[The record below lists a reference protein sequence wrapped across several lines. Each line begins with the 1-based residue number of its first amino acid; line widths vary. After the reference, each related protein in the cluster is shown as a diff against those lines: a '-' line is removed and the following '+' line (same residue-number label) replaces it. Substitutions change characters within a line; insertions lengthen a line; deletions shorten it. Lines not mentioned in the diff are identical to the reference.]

1 MDKNK
6 EQNKTEKNDS
16 QMNLSVDD
24 MDSSKDTQLFSIKG
38 IEYITDEIREKLMA
52 FIQEKIKEIKK
63 QERDIKGDI
72 NNLAKTIQEIVDKNH
87 KDFISTFANFMDSV
101 RKDLK
106 LKLEQMEKIEEEKRK
121 INDVKLVKCER
132 DYFRLEAIR
141 LSRMTNSLKKKIDD
155 MALRM
160 KLLNESVN
168 NLQLKLKDSEG
179 VNKQLLLELEKN
191 IQSHR
196 EIERELGMMKE
207 MYAKDNETMNFN
219 KKKYRSGLSN
229 INNEEND
236 EGKLIRSDTNSTQVN
251 EYDRRNQEIA
261 LMNDQMRR
269 LRNELKKEK
278 ERSHMAL
285 GELNKIYLE
294 RNKLENIFIDCVEET
309 REIIFNRKLKENN
322 GGYKIKQRV
331 GGGKYDY
338 KMNLITKYESFL
350 PSDKQS
356 ILENFVF
363 NDEVS
368 NIIRDAIFT
377 RPKKEKEKFENSKN
391 IIKNLNLYEQ
401 NRRRTN
407 STTIKKHPIS
417 GAQKDGK
424 QIINKKF
431 NDAMKEMENGSR
443 GGIQSK
449 LIGAGNQFYKTGRMT
464 MTNFNEHQY
473 GHSSKLTV
481 PMQIS

>member
-1 MDKNK
+1 MERNK
-6 EQNKTEKNDS
+6 EQNKNEKNES
-16 QMNLSVDD
+16 LVNLSIDD
-24 MDSSKDTQLFSIKG
+24 MDSSKESQMFSIKG
-38 IEYITDEIREKLMA
+38 IECITDEIREKLMA
-52 FIQEKIKEIKK
+52 FIQDKIKEIKK
-63 QERDIKGDI
+63 QEKDIKIDI
-72 NNLAKTIQEIVDKNH
+72 NHLSETIQEIVDKNH

-121 INDVKLVKCER
+121 INDVKSVKCER
-132 DYFRLEAIR
+132 DYFRLEAIK
-141 LSRMTNSLKKKIDD
+141 LSRMTNTLKKKIDD
-155 MALRM
+155 MSLRM

-191 IQSHR
+191 IQSHK
-196 EIERELGMMKE
+196 EIERELNMMKE
-207 MYAKDNETMNFN
+207 NYKDNENLNQN
-219 KKKYRSGLSN
+219 KIKKNNYT
-229 INNEEND
+229 NNEEVED
-236 EGKLIRSDTNSTQVN
+236 GKIITSEINSTQMN
-251 EYDRRNQEIA
+251 ENDRRNQEIA

-269 LRNELKKEK
+269 LRYELKKEK

-309 REIIFNRKLKENN
+309 RKIIFNRKLKENN
-322 GGYKIKQRV
+322 GGYKIKQRI
-331 GGGKYDY
+331 GAGKYDY
-338 KMNLITKYESFL
+338 KMNLTTKYESFL

-377 RPKKEKEKFENSKN
+377 RPKKEKEKFENTKN

-401 NRRRTN
+401 NRKRTN
-407 STTIKKHPIS
+407 STMAKKYPLNS
-417 GAQKDGK
+417 PQQSNNGK
-424 QIINKKF
+424 SSINQRF
-431 NDAMKEMENGSR
+431 NDAMKEIENGNDPQ
-443 GGIQSK
+443 GK
-449 LIGAGNQFYKTGRMT
+449 LVGSNNQFYKTGRMT
-464 MTNFNEHQY
+464 MTNFHEHQY
-473 GHSSKLTV
+473 GHSSKITV

>member
-1 MDKNK
+1 MEKNK
-6 EQNKTEKNDS
+6 EQIKNEKNES
-16 QMNLSVDD
+16 QANLSLDD

-63 QERDIKGDI
+63 QEKDIKGDI
-72 NNLAKTIQEIVDKNH
+72 NNLSKTIQEIVDKNH

-191 IQSHR
+191 IQSHK
-196 EIERELGMMKE
+196 EIERELSMMKDIYTKE
-207 MYAKDNETMNFN
+207 NENMNKN
-219 KKKYRSGLSN
+219 KLKRTNN
-229 INNEEND
+229 INNEDVED
-236 EGKLIRSDTNSTQVN
+236 GKLIMSDTNSTQIN
-251 EYDRRNQEIA
+251 ENDRKNQEIA

-269 LRNELKKEK
+269 LRYELKKEK

-309 REIIFNRKLKENN
+309 RKIIFNRKLKENN
-322 GGYKIKQRV
+322 GGYKIKQRIGV
-331 GGGKYDY
+331 GKYDY
-338 KMNLITKYESFL
+338 KMNLTTKYESFL

-377 RPKKEKEKFENSKN
+377 RPKKEKEKFENTKN

-401 NRRRTN
+401 SRKRNN
-407 STTIKKHPIS
+407 STIAKKYPLNGQQNS
-417 GAQKDGK
+417 NSKSN
-424 QIINKKF
+424 INQRF
-431 NDAMKEMENGSR
+431 NDAMKEIENGND
-443 GGIQSK
+443 IQGKIVGS
-449 LIGAGNQFYKTGRMT
+449 GNQFYKTGRMT

-473 GHSSKLTV
+473 GHSSKITI

>member
-1 MDKNK
+1 MSKKSEVNSKSKN
-6 EQNKTEKNDS
+6 
-16 QMNLSVDD
+16 NLESDLYDD
-24 MDSSKDTQLFSIKG
+24 LDSSKESQTVTMKG
-38 IEYITDEIREKLMA
+38 LEHITEEYRNKLMS
-52 FIQEKIKEIKK
+52 FIQDKIKEIKK

-72 NNLAKTIQEIVDKNH
+72 NNLAQTIQEIVDKNH

-121 INDVKLVKCER
+121 INDIRSIKCER

-141 LSRMTNSLKKKIDD
+141 LSRLTNSLKKKIED
-155 MALRM
+155 MALKM
-160 KLLNESVN
+160 KLLNENVE

-179 VNKQLLLELEKN
+179 INKQLLLELEKN
-191 IQSHR
+191 IKSQK
-196 EIERELGMMKE
+196 EIERELNIMK
-207 MYAKDNETMNFN
+207 DLN
-219 KKKYRSGLSN
+219 N
-229 INNEEND
+229 INNKESNNMNNND
-236 EGKLIRSDTNSTQVN
+236 RTETNSTQAYEN
-251 EYDRRNQEIA
+251 ERKNQEIF
-261 LMNDQMRR
+261 LLNEQMRR
-269 LRNELKKEK
+269 LRYELKKEK

-309 REIIFNRKLKENN
+309 RKIIFNRKLKENN

-331 GGGKYDY
+331 GVGKYDY
-338 KMNLITKYESFL
+338 KMNLKTKYESFL

-377 RPKKEKEKFENSKN
+377 RPKKEKEKLENTKN

-401 NRRRTN
+401 NNRARAN
-407 STTIKKHPIS
+407 SYKRNHPIS
-417 GAQKDGK
+417 GSKKEISGQV
-424 QIINKKF
+424 INKRF
-431 NDAMKEMENGSR
+431 NEAIKEIGNNEQNGTNGTKMGST
-443 GGIQSK
+443 
-449 LIGAGNQFYKTGRMT
+449 GNQFYNIGRMT
-464 MTNFNEHQY
+464 MSNFKEHQF
-473 GHSSKLTV
+473 GHSSKITV

>member
-1 MDKNK
+1 
-6 EQNKTEKNDS
+6 
-16 QMNLSVDD
+16 
-24 MDSSKDTQLFSIKG
+24 
-38 IEYITDEIREKLMA
+38 MA

-63 QERDIKGDI
+63 QEKDIKGDI
-72 NNLAKTIQEIVDKNH
+72 NNLSKTIQEIVDKNH

-191 IQSHR
+191 IQSHK
-196 EIERELGMMKE
+196 EIERELSMMKDIYTKE
-207 MYAKDNETMNFN
+207 NENMNKN
-219 KKKYRSGLSN
+219 KLKRTNN
-229 INNEEND
+229 INNEEMED
-236 EGKLIRSDTNSTQVN
+236 GKLIRSDTNSTQIVEN
-251 EYDRRNQEIA
+251 DRRNQEIA

-269 LRNELKKEK
+269 LRYELKKEK

-309 REIIFNRKLKENN
+309 RKIIFNRKLKENN
-322 GGYKIKQRV
+322 GGYKIKQRIGV
-331 GGGKYDY
+331 GKYDY
-338 KMNLITKYESFL
+338 KMNLTTKYESFL

-377 RPKKEKEKFENSKN
+377 RPKKEKEKFENTKN

-401 NRRRTN
+401 SKKRNN
-407 STTIKKHPIS
+407 STIAKKYSFNGP
-417 GAQKDGK
+417 QNNNGK
-424 QIINKKF
+424 SNINQRF
-431 NDAMKEMENGSR
+431 NDAMKEIENGKD
-443 GGIQSK
+443 IQGKIVGS
-449 LIGAGNQFYKTGRMT
+449 GNQFYKTGRMT

-473 GHSSKLTV
+473 GHSSKITI

>member
-6 EQNKTEKNDS
+6 ETNISVKNES
-16 QMNLSVDD
+16 QLNLSLDD
-24 MDSSKDTQLFSIKG
+24 MESSKDTQLFSIKG

-52 FIQEKIKEIKK
+52 FIQDKIKDIKK
-63 QERDIKGDI
+63 QEKDIKGDI
-72 NNLAKTIQEIVDKNH
+72 NNLAKTIQEILDNNH

-106 LKLEQMEKIEEEKRK
+106 LKIEQMEKTEEEKRK

-141 LSRMTNSLKKKIDD
+141 LSRMTNSLKKKIDG

-160 KLLNESVN
+160 KLLNDSVN

-191 IQSHR
+191 IQSHK
-196 EIERELGMMKE
+196 EIERELGMMKDIYTRE
-207 MYAKDNETMNFN
+207 NENAN
-219 KKKYRSGLSN
+219 KKGNK
-229 INNEEND
+229 EEG
-236 EGKLIRSDTNSTQVN
+236 EEAIGSETNSTQPN
-251 EYDRRNQEIA
+251 ENDRKNQEIA
-261 LMNDQMRR
+261 LMKDQIRR
-269 LRNELKKEK
+269 LRYELKREREK
-278 ERSHMAL
+278 SHNAL

-309 REIIFNRKLKENN
+309 RKIIFNRKLKENN

-331 GGGKYDY
+331 GGGKYDF
-338 KMNLITKYESFL
+338 KMNLTTKYESFL

-377 RPKKEKEKFENSKN
+377 RPKKDKEKFENSKS
-391 IIKNLNLYEQ
+391 IIKNLNLFEQ
-401 NRRRTN
+401 SRRRTN
-407 STTIKKHPIS
+407 STLSQKHP
-417 GAQKDGK
+417 APLQ
-424 QIINKKF
+424 N
-431 NDAMKEMENGSR
+431 NGNTNYNQRLSR
-443 GGIQSK
+443 NGIQNKS
-449 LIGAGNQFYKTGRMT
+449 IGVGNQFFKTGRMT
-464 MTNFNEHQY
+464 MTGFNDHQY

>member
-1 MDKNK
+1 MSKKSEVNSKSKN
-6 EQNKTEKNDS
+6 
-16 QMNLSVDD
+16 NLESDLYDD
-24 MDSSKDTQLFSIKG
+24 LDSSKESQTVTMKG
-38 IEYITDEIREKLMA
+38 LEHITS
-52 FIQEKIKEIKK
+52 FIQDKIKEIKK
-63 QERDIKGDI
+63 QESDIKGDI
-72 NNLAKTIQEIVDKNH
+72 NNLAQTIQEIVDKNH

-121 INDVKLVKCER
+121 INDIRSIKCER

-141 LSRMTNSLKKKIDD
+141 LSRLTNSLKKKIED
-155 MALRM
+155 MALKM
-160 KLLNESVN
+160 KLLNENVE

-179 VNKQLLLELEKN
+179 INKQLLLELEKN
-191 IQSHR
+191 IKSQK
-196 EIERELGMMKE
+196 EIERELNIMK
-207 MYAKDNETMNFN
+207 DLN
-219 KKKYRSGLSN
+219 N
-229 INNEEND
+229 INNKESNNMNNND
-236 EGKLIRSDTNSTQVN
+236 RTETNSTQAYEN
-251 EYDRRNQEIA
+251 ERKNQEIF
-261 LMNDQMRR
+261 LLNEQMRR
-269 LRNELKKEK
+269 LRYELKKEK

-309 REIIFNRKLKENN
+309 RKIIFNRKLKENN

-331 GGGKYDY
+331 GVGKYDY
-338 KMNLITKYESFL
+338 KMNLKTKYESFL

-377 RPKKEKEKFENSKN
+377 RPKKEKERLENTKN

-401 NRRRTN
+401 NNRVRAN
-407 STTIKKHPIS
+407 SFKRNHPIS
-417 GAQKDGK
+417 GSKK
-424 QIINKKF
+424 EVSNKIINQRFNEAIKEIGNNQQNEGTDKF
-431 NDAMKEMENGSR
+431 TTGS
-443 GGIQSK
+443 
-449 LIGAGNQFYKTGRMT
+449 QFFNIGRMT
-464 MTNFNEHQY
+464 MSNFREHQF
-473 GHSSKLTV
+473 GHSSKITV

>member
-1 MDKNK
+1 MEKNK
-6 EQNKTEKNDS
+6 EQIKNEKNES
-16 QMNLSVDD
+16 QANLSLDD

-63 QERDIKGDI
+63 QEKDIKGDI
-72 NNLAKTIQEIVDKNH
+72 NNLSKTIQEIVDKNH

-191 IQSHR
+191 IQSHK
-196 EIERELGMMKE
+196 EIERELGMMKDIYTKE
-207 MYAKDNETMNFN
+207 NENMNKN
-219 KKKYRSGLSN
+219 KLKRTNNL
-229 INNEEND
+229 NNEDVED
-236 EGKLIRSDTNSTQVN
+236 GKLIRSDTNSTQIN
-251 EYDRRNQEIA
+251 ENDRKNQEIA

-269 LRNELKKEK
+269 LRYELKKEK

-309 REIIFNRKLKENN
+309 RKIIFNRKLKENN
-322 GGYKIKQRV
+322 GGYKIKQRI
-331 GGGKYDY
+331 GAGKYDY
-338 KMNLITKYESFL
+338 KMNLTTKYESFL

-377 RPKKEKEKFENSKN
+377 RPKKEKEKFENTKN

-401 NRRRTN
+401 SRRRNN
-407 STTIKKHPIS
+407 STIAKKYPLN
-417 GAQKDGK
+417 GQQNNNGK
-424 QIINKKF
+424 SNINQRF
-431 NDAMKEMENGSR
+431 NDAMKEIENGND
-443 GGIQSK
+443 IQGKIVGSN
-449 LIGAGNQFYKTGRMT
+449 NQFYKTGRMT

-473 GHSSKLTV
+473 GHSSKITI

>member
-1 MDKNK
+1 MSKKSEVNSKSKN
-6 EQNKTEKNDS
+6 
-16 QMNLSVDD
+16 NLESDVYDD
-24 MDSSKDTQLFSIKG
+24 LDSSKESQTVTMKG
-38 IEYITDEIREKLMA
+38 LEHITEEYRNKLMS
-52 FIQEKIKEIKK
+52 FIQDKIKEIKK

-72 NNLAKTIQEIVDKNH
+72 NNLAQTIQEIVDKNH

-121 INDVKLVKCER
+121 INDIRSIKCER

-141 LSRMTNSLKKKIDD
+141 LSRLTNSLKKKIED
-155 MALRM
+155 MALKM
-160 KLLNESVN
+160 KLLNENVE

-179 VNKQLLLELEKN
+179 INKQLLLELEKN
-191 IQSHR
+191 IKSQK
-196 EIERELGMMKE
+196 EIERELNIMK
-207 MYAKDNETMNFN
+207 DLN
-219 KKKYRSGLSN
+219 N
-229 INNEEND
+229 INNKESNNMNNND
-236 EGKLIRSDTNSTQVN
+236 RTETNSTQAYEN
-251 EYDRRNQEIA
+251 ERKNQEIF
-261 LMNDQMRR
+261 LLKEQMRR
-269 LRNELKKEK
+269 LRYELKKEK

-309 REIIFNRKLKENN
+309 RKIIFNRKLKENN

-331 GGGKYDY
+331 GVGKYDY
-338 KMNLITKYESFL
+338 KMNLKTKYESFL

-377 RPKKEKEKFENSKN
+377 RPKKEKERLENTKN

-401 NRRRTN
+401 NNRVRAN
-407 STTIKKHPIS
+407 SFKRNHPIS
-417 GAQKDGK
+417 GSKK
-424 QIINKKF
+424 EVSNKIINQRFNEAIKEIGNNQQNEGTDKF
-431 NDAMKEMENGSR
+431 TTGS
-443 GGIQSK
+443 
-449 LIGAGNQFYKTGRMT
+449 QFFNIGRMT
-464 MTNFNEHQY
+464 MSNFREHQF
-473 GHSSKLTV
+473 GHSSKITV

>member
-1 MDKNK
+1 MSKKSEVNSKSKN
-6 EQNKTEKNDS
+6 
-16 QMNLSVDD
+16 NLESDLYDD
-24 MDSSKDTQLFSIKG
+24 LDSSKESQTVTMKG
-38 IEYITDEIREKLMA
+38 LEHITEEYRNKLMS
-52 FIQEKIKEIKK
+52 FIQDKIKEIKK

-72 NNLAKTIQEIVDKNH
+72 NNLAQTIQEIVDKNH

-121 INDVKLVKCER
+121 INDIRSIKCER

-141 LSRMTNSLKKKIDD
+141 LSRLTNSLKKKIED
-155 MALRM
+155 MALKM
-160 KLLNESVN
+160 KLLNENVE

-179 VNKQLLLELEKN
+179 INKQLLLELEKN
-191 IQSHR
+191 IKSQK
-196 EIERELGMMKE
+196 EIERELNIMK
-207 MYAKDNETMNFN
+207 DLN
-219 KKKYRSGLSN
+219 N
-229 INNEEND
+229 INNKESNNMNNND
-236 EGKLIRSDTNSTQVN
+236 RTETNSTQAYEN
-251 EYDRRNQEIA
+251 ERKNQEIF
-261 LMNDQMRR
+261 LLNEQMRR
-269 LRNELKKEK
+269 LRYELKKEK

-309 REIIFNRKLKENN
+309 RKIIFNRKLKENN

-331 GGGKYDY
+331 GVGKYDY
-338 KMNLITKYESFL
+338 KMNLKTKYESFL

-377 RPKKEKEKFENSKN
+377 RPKKEKERLENTKN

-401 NRRRTN
+401 NNRVRAN
-407 STTIKKHPIS
+407 SFKRNNPIS
-417 GAQKDGK
+417 GSKK
-424 QIINKKF
+424 EVSNKIINQRFNEAIKEIGNNQQNEGTDKF
-431 NDAMKEMENGSR
+431 TTGS
-443 GGIQSK
+443 
-449 LIGAGNQFYKTGRMT
+449 QFFNIGRMT
-464 MTNFNEHQY
+464 MSNFREHQF
-473 GHSSKLTV
+473 GHSSKITV

>member
-1 MDKNK
+1 MSKKSEVNSKSKN
-6 EQNKTEKNDS
+6 
-16 QMNLSVDD
+16 NLESDLYDD
-24 MDSSKDTQLFSIKG
+24 LDSSKESQTVTMKG
-38 IEYITDEIREKLMA
+38 LEHITEEYRNKLMS
-52 FIQEKIKEIKK
+52 FIQDKIKEIKK

-72 NNLAKTIQEIVDKNH
+72 NNLAQTIQEIVDKNH

-121 INDVKLVKCER
+121 INDIRSIKCER

-141 LSRMTNSLKKKIDD
+141 LSRLTNSLKKKIED
-155 MALRM
+155 MALKM
-160 KLLNESVN
+160 KLLNENVE

-179 VNKQLLLELEKN
+179 INKQLLLELEKN
-191 IQSHR
+191 IKSQK
-196 EIERELGMMKE
+196 EIERELNIMK
-207 MYAKDNETMNFN
+207 DLN
-219 KKKYRSGLSN
+219 N
-229 INNEEND
+229 INNKESNNMNNND
-236 EGKLIRSDTNSTQVN
+236 RTETNSTQAYEN
-251 EYDRRNQEIA
+251 ERKNQEIF
-261 LMNDQMRR
+261 LLNEQMRR
-269 LRNELKKEK
+269 LRYELKKEK

-309 REIIFNRKLKENN
+309 RKIIFNRKLKENN

-331 GGGKYDY
+331 GVGKYDY
-338 KMNLITKYESFL
+338 KMNLKTKYESFL

-377 RPKKEKEKFENSKN
+377 RPKKEKERLENTKN

-401 NRRRTN
+401 NNRVRAN
-407 STTIKKHPIS
+407 SFKRNHPIS
-417 GAQKDGK
+417 GSKK
-424 QIINKKF
+424 EVSNKIINQRFNEAIKEIGNNQQNEGTDKF
-431 NDAMKEMENGSR
+431 TTGS
-443 GGIQSK
+443 
-449 LIGAGNQFYKTGRMT
+449 QFFNIGRMT
-464 MTNFNEHQY
+464 MSNFREHQF
-473 GHSSKLTV
+473 GHSSKISV

>member
-6 EQNKTEKNDS
+6 RNNNKNSQDS
-16 QMNLSVDD
+16 DLMDD
-24 MDSSKDTQLFSIKG
+24 LDSSKESKEINIKG
-38 IEYITDEIREKLMA
+38 LENITEEYRNKLMA
-52 FIQEKIKEIKK
+52 FIQDKIKEIKK
-63 QERDIKGDI
+63 QEKDIKGDI
-72 NNLAKTIQEIVDKNH
+72 NNLAQTIQDIVDKNH

-121 INDVKLVKCER
+121 INDIRSIKCER

-141 LSRMTNSLKKKIDD
+141 LSRMTNSLKKRIEEMVLK
-155 MALRM
+155 M
-160 KLLNESVN
+160 KLLNEN
-168 NLQLKLKDSEG
+168 IENLQIKLRDSEG

-191 IQSHR
+191 IKSQK
-196 EIERELGMMKE
+196 EIERELNTMKDLYNNNISNKE
-207 MYAKDNETMNFN
+207 IQNNNF
-219 KKKYRSGLSN
+219 L
-229 INNEEND
+229 
-236 EGKLIRSDTNSTQVN
+236 EGEKTDTNSTQAFDN
-251 EYDRRNQEIA
+251 ERKNQEIF
-261 LMNDQMRR
+261 LLNEQMRR
-269 LRNELKKEK
+269 LRYELKKEK

-309 REIIFNRKLKENN
+309 RKIIFNRKIKENN

-331 GGGKYDY
+331 GAGKYDY
-338 KMNLITKYESFL
+338 KMNLKTKYESFL

-377 RPKKEKEKFENSKN
+377 RPKKEKERLENTKN

-401 NRRRTN
+401 NNRGRTN
-407 STTIKKHPIS
+407 SIKKHPIS
-417 GAQKDGK
+417 GSKKEISGK
-424 QIINKKF
+424 VINKRF
-431 NDAMKEMENGSR
+431 SEAMKEIGNNLHK
-443 GGIQSK
+443 GINQGN
-449 LIGAGNQFYKTGRMT
+449 IGNGNQFYNIGRMT
-464 MTNFNEHQY
+464 MSNFKDHQF
-473 GHSSKLTV
+473 GHSSKITV
-481 PMQIS
+481 PMQIN

>member
-1 MDKNK
+1 MSKKSEVNSKSKN
-6 EQNKTEKNDS
+6 
-16 QMNLSVDD
+16 NLESDLYDD
-24 MDSSKDTQLFSIKG
+24 LDSSKESQTVTMKG
-38 IEYITDEIREKLMA
+38 LEHITEEYRNKLMS
-52 FIQEKIKEIKK
+52 FIQDKIKEIKK

-72 NNLAKTIQEIVDKNH
+72 NNLAQTIQEIVDKNH

-121 INDVKLVKCER
+121 INDIRSIKCER

-141 LSRMTNSLKKKIDD
+141 LSRLTNSLKKKIED
-155 MALRM
+155 MALKM
-160 KLLNESVN
+160 KLLNENVE

-179 VNKQLLLELEKN
+179 INKQLLLELEKN
-191 IQSHR
+191 IKSQK
-196 EIERELGMMKE
+196 EIERELNIMK
-207 MYAKDNETMNFN
+207 DLN
-219 KKKYRSGLSN
+219 N
-229 INNEEND
+229 INNKESNNMNNNARTE
-236 EGKLIRSDTNSTQVN
+236 TNSTQAYEN
-251 EYDRRNQEIA
+251 ERKNQEIF
-261 LMNDQMRR
+261 LLNEQMRR
-269 LRNELKKEK
+269 LRYELKKEK

-309 REIIFNRKLKENN
+309 RKIIFNRKLKENN

-331 GGGKYDY
+331 GVGKYDY
-338 KMNLITKYESFL
+338 KMNLKTKYESFL

-377 RPKKEKEKFENSKN
+377 RPKKEKERLENTKN

-401 NRRRTN
+401 NNRVRAN
-407 STTIKKHPIS
+407 SFKRNHPIS
-417 GAQKDGK
+417 GSKK
-424 QIINKKF
+424 EVSNKIINQRFNEAIKEIGNNQQNEGTDKF
-431 NDAMKEMENGSR
+431 TTGS
-443 GGIQSK
+443 
-449 LIGAGNQFYKTGRMT
+449 QFFNIGRMT
-464 MTNFNEHQY
+464 MSNFREHQF
-473 GHSSKLTV
+473 GHSSKITV

>member
-1 MDKNK
+1 MSKKSEVNSKSKN
-6 EQNKTEKNDS
+6 
-16 QMNLSVDD
+16 NLESDVYDD
-24 MDSSKDTQLFSIKG
+24 LDSSKESQTVTMKG
-38 IEYITDEIREKLMA
+38 IEHITEEYRNKLMS
-52 FIQEKIKEIKK
+52 FIQDKIKEIKK

-72 NNLAKTIQEIVDKNH
+72 NNLAQTIQEIVDKNH

-121 INDVKLVKCER
+121 INDIRSIKCER

-141 LSRMTNSLKKKIDD
+141 LSRLTNSLKKKIED
-155 MALRM
+155 MALKM
-160 KLLNESVN
+160 KLLNENVE

-179 VNKQLLLELEKN
+179 INKQLLLELEKN
-191 IQSHR
+191 IKSQK
-196 EIERELGMMKE
+196 EIERELNIMK
-207 MYAKDNETMNFN
+207 DLN
-219 KKKYRSGLSN
+219 N
-229 INNEEND
+229 INNKESNNMNNND
-236 EGKLIRSDTNSTQVN
+236 RTETNSTQAYEN
-251 EYDRRNQEIA
+251 ERKNQEIF
-261 LMNDQMRR
+261 LLNEQMRR
-269 LRNELKKEK
+269 LRYELKKEK

-309 REIIFNRKLKENN
+309 RKIIFNRKLKENN

-331 GGGKYDY
+331 GVGKYDY
-338 KMNLITKYESFL
+338 KMNLKTKYESFL

-377 RPKKEKEKFENSKN
+377 RPKKEKERLENTKN

-401 NRRRTN
+401 NNRVRAN
-407 STTIKKHPIS
+407 SFKRNHPIS
-417 GAQKDGK
+417 GSKK
-424 QIINKKF
+424 EVSNKIINQRFNEAIKEIGNNQQNEGTDKF
-431 NDAMKEMENGSR
+431 TTGS
-443 GGIQSK
+443 
-449 LIGAGNQFYKTGRMT
+449 QFFNIGRMT
-464 MTNFNEHQY
+464 MSNFREHQF
-473 GHSSKLTV
+473 GHSSKITV

>member
-6 EQNKTEKNDS
+6 ETNRNEKNDS
-16 QMNLSVDD
+16 QLNLSLDD

-63 QERDIKGDI
+63 QEKDIKGDI

-191 IQSHR
+191 TQSHKD
-196 EIERELGMMKE
+196 IERELSMMKDI
-207 MYAKDNETMNFN
+207 YARENISFN
-219 KKKYRSGLSN
+219 KLKFKN
-229 INNEEND
+229 INNNITNEEIED
-236 EGKLIRSDTNSTQVN
+236 GKIRSDTNSTQVN
-251 EYDRRNQEIA
+251 DYDRRNQEIA

-309 REIIFNRKLKENN
+309 RKIIFNRKLKENN
-322 GGYKIKQRV
+322 GGYKIKRRV

-377 RPKKEKEKFENSKN
+377 RPKKEKEKFENTKN

-401 NRRRTN
+401 NKRRTN
-407 STTIKKHPIS
+407 STTTKKHPIS
-417 GAQKDGK
+417 GSQKDGK
-424 QIINKKF
+424 QNINQKF
-431 NDAMKEMENGSR
+431 NDAMKEMENSEGSQNK
-443 GGIQSK
+443 IF
-449 LIGAGNQFYKTGRMT
+449 GAGNQFYKTGRMT

-473 GHSSKLTV
+473 GHSSKLTI

>member
-6 EQNKTEKNDS
+6 RTNNKNSQDS
-16 QMNLSVDD
+16 DLMDD
-24 MDSSKDTQLFSIKG
+24 LDSSKESKEINIKG
-38 IEYITDEIREKLMA
+38 LENITEEYRNKLMA
-52 FIQEKIKEIKK
+52 FIQDKIKEIKK
-63 QERDIKGDI
+63 QEKDIKGDI
-72 NNLAKTIQEIVDKNH
+72 NNLAQTIQDIVDKNH

-121 INDVKLVKCER
+121 INDIRSIKCER

-141 LSRMTNSLKKKIDD
+141 LSRMTNSLKKRIEEMVLK
-155 MALRM
+155 M
-160 KLLNESVN
+160 KLLNEN
-168 NLQLKLKDSEG
+168 IENLQIKLRDSEG

-191 IQSHR
+191 IKSQK
-196 EIERELGMMKE
+196 EIERELNTMKDLYNNNTSNKE
-207 MYAKDNETMNFN
+207 IQNNNF
-219 KKKYRSGLSN
+219 L
-229 INNEEND
+229 
-236 EGKLIRSDTNSTQVN
+236 EGEKTDTNSTQAFDN
-251 EYDRRNQEIA
+251 ERKNQEIF
-261 LMNDQMRR
+261 LLNEQMRR
-269 LRNELKKEK
+269 LRYELKKEK

-309 REIIFNRKLKENN
+309 RKIIFNRKIKENN

-331 GGGKYDY
+331 GAGKYDY
-338 KMNLITKYESFL
+338 KMNLKTKYESFL

-377 RPKKEKEKFENSKN
+377 RPKKEKERLENTKN

-401 NRRRTN
+401 NNRGRTN
-407 STTIKKHPIS
+407 SIKKHPIS
-417 GAQKDGK
+417 GSKKEISGK
-424 QIINKKF
+424 VINKRF
-431 NDAMKEMENGSR
+431 SEAMKEIGNNLHK
-443 GGIQSK
+443 GINQGN
-449 LIGAGNQFYKTGRMT
+449 IGNGNQFYNIGRMT
-464 MTNFNEHQY
+464 MSNFKEHQF
-473 GHSSKLTV
+473 GHSSKITV
-481 PMQIS
+481 PMQIN

>member
-1 MDKNK
+1 MEKNK
-6 EQNKTEKNDS
+6 EQIKNEKNES
-16 QMNLSVDD
+16 QANLSLDD

-63 QERDIKGDI
+63 QEKDIKGDI
-72 NNLAKTIQEIVDKNH
+72 NNLSKTIQEIVDKNH

-191 IQSHR
+191 IQSHK
-196 EIERELGMMKE
+196 EIERELSMMKDIYTKE
-207 MYAKDNETMNFN
+207 NENMNKN
-219 KKKYRSGLSN
+219 KLKRTNNL
-229 INNEEND
+229 NNEDVED
-236 EGKLIRSDTNSTQVN
+236 GKLIRSDTNSTQIN
-251 EYDRRNQEIA
+251 ENDRKNQEIA

-269 LRNELKKEK
+269 LRYELKKEK

-309 REIIFNRKLKENN
+309 RKIIFNRKLKENN
-322 GGYKIKQRV
+322 GGYKIKQRI
-331 GGGKYDY
+331 GAGKYDY
-338 KMNLITKYESFL
+338 KMNLTTKYESFL

-377 RPKKEKEKFENSKN
+377 RPKKEKEKFENTKN

-401 NRRRTN
+401 SRRRNN
-407 STTIKKHPIS
+407 STIAKKYPLN
-417 GAQKDGK
+417 GQQNNNGK
-424 QIINKKF
+424 SNINQRF
-431 NDAMKEMENGSR
+431 NDAMKEIENGND
-443 GGIQSK
+443 IQGKIVGSN
-449 LIGAGNQFYKTGRMT
+449 NQFYKTGRMT

-473 GHSSKLTV
+473 GHSSKITI

>member
-1 MDKNK
+1 MSK
-6 EQNKTEKNDS
+6 KTELNSKSKN
-16 QMNLSVDD
+16 NLESDVYDD
-24 MDSSKDTQLFSIKG
+24 LDSSKESQTVTMKG
-38 IEYITDEIREKLMA
+38 LEHITEEYRNKLMS
-52 FIQEKIKEIKK
+52 FIQDKIKEIKK
-63 QERDIKGDI
+63 QEHDIKGDI
-72 NNLAKTIQEIVDKNH
+72 NNLAQTIQEIVDKNH

-121 INDVKLVKCER
+121 INDIRSIKCER

-141 LSRMTNSLKKKIDD
+141 LSRLTNSLKKKIED
-155 MALRM
+155 MNL
-160 KLLNESVN
+160 KLKLYNEN
-168 NLQLKLKDSEG
+168 EENLQLKLKDSEG

-191 IQSHR
+191 IKSQK
-196 EIERELGMMKE
+196 EMERELNIMKN
-207 MYAKDNETMNFN
+207 MNNNNENN
-219 KKKYRSGLSN
+219 NN
-229 INNEEND
+229 INNNEHD
-236 EGKLIRSDTNSTQVN
+236 ETHSTQAFEN
-251 EYDRRNQEIA
+251 ERKNQEIF
-261 LMNDQMRR
+261 LLNEQMRR
-269 LRNELKKEK
+269 LRYELKKEK

-309 REIIFNRKLKENN
+309 RKIIFNRKLKENN

-331 GGGKYDY
+331 GVGKYDY
-338 KMNLITKYESFL
+338 KMNLKAKYESFL

-377 RPKKEKEKFENSKN
+377 RPKKEKERLENTKN

-401 NRRRTN
+401 SNRGRTG
-407 STTIKKHPIS
+407 SFKKNHPIS
-417 GAQKDGK
+417 GSKKELSGK
-424 QIINKKF
+424 IINQRF
-431 NDAMKEMENGSR
+431 NEAIKELGNNGQNEGMEKGTTGS
-443 GGIQSK
+443 
-449 LIGAGNQFYKTGRMT
+449 QFYNTGRMT
-464 MTNFNEHQY
+464 MTNFREHQF
-473 GHSSKLTV
+473 GHTSKITV